1 MRLWESLLWLRAT
14 EAEDVCHLR
23 LRVTPVSSI
32 CVLSCCYGKV
42 IEEEERVRILQII
55 MSVTQQLVP
64 VILRILSEFRRDTGC
79 KSGRGEGLR
88 RCFGETFNDRRI

>member
-1 MRLWESLLWLRAT
+1 
-14 EAEDVCHLR
+14 
-23 LRVTPVSSI
+23 
-32 CVLSCCYGKV
+32 
-42 IEEEERVRILQII
+42 

-64 VILRILSEFRRDTGC
+64 VILRILSELRRDTGC